1 MTRQAMKNSRVRTL
15 FISDV
20 HLGCRYARVE
30 PLLDLLQRHE
40 PEFVYIVGDFIDGWR
55 LRKRWHWEPIY
66 NAILSRLF
74 DLSEAGATI
83 RYAPGNHDDFLR
95 ELPFDFGFVEIA
107 DQFIHNCPRGRRFLV
122 THGDKF
128 DQIETKAKWLSVLG
142 SFAYDSLC
150 WLNQR
155 INDWRRRFKLRG
167 LPLAAMVKKR
177 VKAAVTFVSDFEA
190 NLVNHARQLD
200 CQGVVCGHIHTPA
213 MTQQGDVTYC
223 NTGDWIE
230 NATALLEYDDGRLE
244 IVDMQHVETATA
256 LPDSSEYGLKQGELL
271 RNMLIGSAPAA
282 TVGV

>member
-1 MTRQAMKNSRVRTL
+1 MIRQAMKKNRVRTL

-30 PLLDLLQRHE
+30 PLLDLLNRHD
-40 PEFVYIVGDFIDGWR
+40 PEYVYIVGDFIDGWR

-74 DLSEAGATI
+74 EMSEAGSKI

-95 ELPFDFGFVEIA
+95 DIRFNFGFIEIA
-107 DQFIHNCPRGRRFLV
+107 DEFIHNCPDGRRFLV

-128 DQIETKAKWLSVLG
+128 DQVETKAKWLSVLG

-150 WLNQR
+150 WFNQLV
-155 INDWRRRFKLRG
+155 NTWRRHFKMRG

-177 VKAAVTFVSDFEA
+177 VKAAVTFVSDFET
-190 NLVNHARQLD
+190 NLVNHARDLN

-213 MTQQGDVTYC
+213 MDQRGDVIYC

-230 NATALLEYDDGRLE
+230 NATALLEYEDGRLE
-244 IVDMQHVETATA
+244 IVDMQHEETAVSIE
-256 LPDSSEYGLKQGELL
+256 DSSEFVLKQGEIL
-271 RNMLIGSAPAA
+271 RNMLIGSSGPATA
-282 TVGV
+282 SI

>member
-1 MTRQAMKNSRVRTL
+1 MIRETMKNSRVRTL

-30 PLLDLLQRHE
+30 PLLDLLNRHD
-40 PEFVYIVGDFIDGWR
+40 PEYVYIVGDFIDGWR

-74 DLSEAGATI
+74 DMSEAGSRI
-83 RYAPGNHDDFLR
+83 CYAPGNHDDFLR
-95 ELPFDFGFVEIA
+95 DFRFNFGFVEIA
-107 DQFIHNCPRGRRFLV
+107 DEFIHRCPRGRRFLV

-128 DQIETKAKWLSVLG
+128 DQVESKAKWLSVCG

-155 INDWRRRFKLRG
+155 INHWLRYFKMRS

-177 VKAAVTFVSDFEA
+177 VKAAVTFVSDFET
-190 NLVNHARQLD
+190 NLVNHARDLQ
-200 CQGVVCGHIHTPA
+200 CNGVVCGHIHTPA
-213 MTQQGDVTYC
+213 LDQRDDITYC

-230 NATALLEYDDGRLE
+230 NATALVEYEDGRLE
-244 IVDMQHVETATA
+244 IVDMQHEESEVAIE
-256 LPDSSEYGLKQGELL
+256 DSSEFVLEQGKIL
-271 RNMLIGSAPAA
+271 RNMLLGSGQPAPA
-282 TVGV
+282 GV

>member
-1 MTRQAMKNSRVRTL
+1 MNRQAMKTSRVRTL

-30 PLLDLLQRHE
+30 PLLDLLNRHD
-40 PEFVYIVGDFIDGWR
+40 PDYVYIVGDFIDGWR

-74 DLSEAGATI
+74 EMSEAGSKI

-95 ELPFDFGFVEIA
+95 DFHFNFGFVEIS
-107 DQFIHNCPRGRRFLV
+107 DEFIHACPRGRRFLV

-128 DQIETKAKWLSVLG
+128 DQVETKGKWLSVLG

-155 INDWRRRFKLRG
+155 VNDWRRYFKLRG

-177 VKAAVTFVSDFEA
+177 VKAAVTFVSDFET
-190 NLVNHARQLD
+190 NLVNHARDLN

-213 MTQQGDVTYC
+213 IDQRGDVMYC

-230 NATALLEYDDGRLE
+230 NATALVEYEDGRLE
-244 IVDMQHVETATA
+244 IVDMQHAETAVSIE
-256 LPDSSEYGLKQGELL
+256 DSSEFVLEQGEIL
-271 RNMLIGSAPAA
+271 RNMLIGSEQAAP
-282 TVGV
+282 VSV